1 MNLPDGPK
9 TSPSVQTIQ
18 FLLRPLETLDTWSQQ
33 YGDNFRLLGKD
44 LPALVYF
51 SSPEAI
57 QTIFT
62 SEPEY
67 LSSTQKSNIV
77 KLLLGENSLIFLS
90 GDSHQRQ
97 KRLLIPPFH
106 GERMREY
113 GQTICTITEQVVSQ
127 WTIGNTFNVRSTMKE
142 ISLGVILSAVFG
154 LQEGSR
160 YNQLKQLLNSLLEVL
175 DYPLNSILMF
185 FPFLQQDLGPWSPWG
200 NFIRQIQQIDQ
211 LIYTEISER
220 RAQKNLSHNGDI
232 LSLLLSARDEI
243 GQPMTD
249 IELRDELI
257 TLVFAGYETTTAA
270 LSWALYW
277 VHYLPEVKEKLLV
290 ELKDFSLGFDPNA
303 ATKLVY
309 LTAIC
314 KETLRMY
321 PIALSAF
328 ARTVHK
334 PFEVGGYQLEPG
346 TTVNVS
352 IYLAHH
358 RKAVYPEPKQFRP
371 ERFLSRQFSPYEY
384 LPFGGGS
391 RRCIGAE
398 LAQLEMKIVL
408 ATILSKRQLALL
420 HPYALKPIRRGITM
434 TPPNSLRMVVTGVH

>member
-9 TSPSVQTIQ
+9 TSPSLQTIQ

-33 YGDNFRLLGKD
+33 YGDTFRLLGKD
-44 LPALVYF
+44 LPALIYF
-51 SSPEAI
+51 SSPDAI

-67 LSSTQKSNIV
+67 LSSTQKSNLV
-77 KLLLGENSLIFLS
+77 KLLLGEHSLIFLS

-97 KRLLIPPFH
+97 KRLLMPPFH

-113 GQTICTITEQVVSQ
+113 GQSICNITEQVISQ
-127 WTIGNTFNVRSTMKE
+127 YTVGKIFNVRSIMKE
-142 ISLGVILSAVFG
+142 ISLSVILSAVFG
-154 LQEGSR
+154 LQKGSR
-160 YNQLKQLLNSLLEVL
+160 YEQLKQLLNSILEVL
-175 DYPLNSILMF
+175 DYPLSSILLF

-200 NFIRQIQQIDQ
+200 SFIRQLQQIDQ
-211 LIYTEISER
+211 LVYGEISER
-220 RAQKNLSHNGDI
+220 RAQGDLLSRDI
-232 LSLLLSARDEI
+232 LSLLLSARDEAD
-243 GQPMTD
+243 QPMTD
-249 IELRDELI
+249 AELRDELL

-277 VHYLPEVKEKLLV
+277 VHYLPEIREKLLS
-290 ELKDFSLGFDPNA
+290 ELRDFSSVSDPSA
-303 ATKLVY
+303 IARLSY
-309 LTAIC
+309 LTAVC
-314 KETLRMY
+314 KETLRLH

-346 TTVNVS
+346 TIVNVS

-358 RKAVYPEPKQFRP
+358 REAVYPQPKQFRP
-371 ERFLSRQFSPYEY
+371 ERFLAKQFSPYEY

-398 LAQLEMKIVL
+398 LAQFEMKLVL
-408 ATILSKRQLALL
+408 ATILSRVQLRLISS
-420 HPYALKPIRRGITM
+420 HPLKPIRRGITM
-434 TPPNSLRMVVTGVH
+434 TTPNSLEMIVTA